1 MCTNVAMP
9 APTTAAVCHNATLQP
24 VTASPPHSGP
34 LLNSEEGIIDRRRD
48 KPLAPVPS
56 SNAPTLINTQLRTRR
71 AHVLQRPQR
80 SRGRSQVQHQQV
92 VRSRPTRRA
101 CLPSTPHA
109 SKSQP
114 RVREAHEHDTG
125 QWRVGTPFTTSIV
138 THAKA
143 GTWCGVRSAQRTRWS
158 QCSWYTAHH
167 FSSSDSGIARWLG

>member
-1 MCTNVAMP
+1 MP
-9 APTTAAVCHNATLQP
+9 APTAAAVRHNATLQP

-34 LLNSEEGIIDRRRD
+34 LNSEEGVIDRRRD
-48 KPLAPVPS
+48 KPLASVPS

-71 AHVLQRPQR
+71 AHVLRTPH
-80 SRGRSQVQHQQV
+80 STAVTGEESGTT
-92 VRSRPTRRA
+92 PTG
-101 CLPSTPHA
+101 STVKAHTTHMPPVNPPHA

-114 RVREAHEHDTG
+114 RVREAHEHNTG
-125 QWRVGTPFTTSIV
+125 QWRVGTPFTISRT
-138 THAKA
+138 THAKP